1 LTFKDLEH
9 VQLILSWQRMLRW
22 MVNKYA
28 QFVNNL
34 FIVVLQ
40 RMLYKTVKYNCELVK
55 LFVYETLMGEVI

>member
-1 LTFKDLEH
+1 
-9 VQLILSWQRMLRW
+9 MLRW